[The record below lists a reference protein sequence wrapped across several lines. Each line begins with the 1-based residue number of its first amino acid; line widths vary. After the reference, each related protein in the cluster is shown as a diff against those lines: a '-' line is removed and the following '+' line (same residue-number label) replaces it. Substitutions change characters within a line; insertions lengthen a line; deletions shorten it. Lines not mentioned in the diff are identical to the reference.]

1 MRRPSQE
8 EHHEKD
14 DKDKKKNNY
23 PKDTVEP
30 VPELQGK
37 AKLSNKKAMNMSFKR
52 QDYIMN
58 RKGQRKMPKDSQPDK
73 KEVRKKKCN
82 YQIPLTREN
91 CNDNRNAKKHS
102 IKTKKEK

>member
-1 MRRPSQE
+1 MSFRVILWLILERGLINIAKKGMRRPSKE

-14 DKDKKKNNY
+14 DKDKKKNKY

-58 RKGQRKMPKDSQPDK
+58 RKG
-73 KEVRKKKCN
+73 
-82 YQIPLTREN
+82 
-91 CNDNRNAKKHS
+91 
-102 IKTKKEK
+102 